1 MNKIKI
7 TTPENIEIE
16 YRLAGVG
23 ARAGATII
31 DSFIQGAA
39 ILIIFLTVIAFE
51 INPMN
56 LYEEHGGWVVGAAI
70 IIIWIIAYGY
80 FIIFE
85 MSMNGMTPG
94 KKLFSLRTIRNN
106 GQPITIKHSII
117 RNLFRIIIDYYGV
130 GIVVMFFTKQHK
142 RVGDYLAST
151 MVVVEEKKDIPDIL
165 ELKDDKKHNYRYIIT
180 KEEYRLLKKYF
191 NRKENLEKNTE
202 ALERELV
209 EYFTE
214 KLKVTKYESEYAVFL
229 NELLEQGTN
238 LF

>member
-16 YRLAGVG
+16 YKLAGLG
-23 ARAGATII
+23 SRAAAAVI
-31 DSFIQGAA
+31 DFFIQGAA
-39 ILIIFLTVIAFE
+39 ILIILITLIAFE
-51 INPMN
+51 INPLD
-56 LYEEHGGWVVGAAI
+56 LYEENGGWVIGVAI

-94 KKLFSLRTIRNN
+94 KKLFKLRTIRNN

-130 GIVVMFFTKQHK
+130 GVVLMFFTKEYK
-142 RVGDYLAST
+142 RVGDLLAST
-151 MVVVEEKKDIPDIL
+151 IVVVEEKKDMPDIID
-165 ELKDDKKHNYRYIIT
+165 LKNKKANNYRYIIT

-191 NRKENLEKNTE
+191 YRKEALGENTE
-202 ALERELV
+202 TLKRELG

-214 KLKVTKYESEYAVFL
+214 KLKVTKYEREYDIFL
-229 NELLEQGTN
+229 NELLEQGAN